1 MISALK
7 RHHVVSFEKL
17 SREVLE
23 ALKEKYPQGIDD
35 YLVKYT
41 PAGHEPFYAVTLETE
56 TDVYLIK
63 VKVNIDD
70 AEEIERWL
78 QVEEDAE
85 NEQVAGSTSDSSVE
99 GETLP
104 DDNISQYGSDDES
117 SEA

>member
-1 MISALK
+1 MLSALK
-7 RHHVVSFEKL
+7 KRHVVSFEKL
-17 SREVLE
+17 SQDILDL
-23 ALKEKYPQGIDD
+23 LKEKFPQGFDD

-63 VKVNIDD
+63 VKVDVDD
-70 AEEIERWL
+70 VEDIERWL

-85 NEQVAGSTSDSSVE
+85 NDEVAGSSEAPVE
-99 GETLP
+99 GDTLP